1 MARSNLLPNLILRSG
16 VFAAPRR
23 MKARWPH
30 GSPGD
35 AHPETALTRL
45 LTMRVYRYLYE
56 SGSGESDGL
65 ANTFFSSA
73 LIGVFRFSPLGG
85 TFCVNHL
92 S

>member
-1 MARSNLLPNLILRSG
+1 MLMPKLIPRSG
-16 VFAAPRR
+16 VFAASRR
-23 MKARWPH
+23 MKARLWPH

-35 AHPETALTRL
+35 AKHHPETALTRL